1 MSGPGEELLAVQL
14 LDLELDRLER
24 LIQSPPE
31 LAVHDLARTELTAAE
46 ARRRELADAIADTE
60 ATIENSERESTEM
73 AAQRRRLEGQ
83 LRNVVVVREAEA
95 LQHEIDRLLA
105 RADELDDIGLSALDT
120 LETLNAESTR
130 ADGDLEALRATEART
145 GAELAA
151 ARAAST
157 EERAAVADRRGE
169 AAGMVDAG
177 TLTRYE
183 RLRDRNGGVGIA
195 RLEGSRCGGCHLDLS
210 RSEVEELRAAPADE
224 LVECPSCG
232 RLLVR

>member
-1 MSGPGEELLAVQL
+1 MSSPGEDLLAVQL

-31 LAVHDLARTELTAAE
+31 LAVHDQARAEMVAAE
-46 ARRRELADAIADTE
+46 ARRREMAGAIAEAE
-60 ATIENSERESTEM
+60 ATIENAERETTEITT
-73 AAQRRRLEGQ
+73 QRRRLDGQ

-120 LETLNAESTR
+120 LETLNAESAR
-130 ADGDLEALRATEART
+130 VDRDLEVLRATEVRT

-151 ARAAST
+151 ARST
-157 EERAAVADRRGE
+157 LTQERAAVADRRGE
-169 AAGMVDAG
+169 AAGVVDAG

-210 RSEVEELRAAPADE
+210 RSEVEELRSAPEDE